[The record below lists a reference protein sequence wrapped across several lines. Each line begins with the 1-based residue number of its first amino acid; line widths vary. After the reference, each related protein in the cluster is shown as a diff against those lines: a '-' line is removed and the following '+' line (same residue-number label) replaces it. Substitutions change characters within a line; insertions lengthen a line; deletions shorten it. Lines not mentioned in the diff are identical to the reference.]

1 MFDRTNLLVLLVA
14 VLGAGLGLFAGAEL
28 GQPGMPAVPEGTTV
42 LKTGDMRADLEL
54 PDVAGTPR
62 RLSEWDGKLV
72 LVNFWATWCEP
83 CREEMPLLDHT
94 RAQHAKDGLEV
105 VGIAIDD
112 QATVTDYLKD
122 NPVSY
127 PILIGS
133 DDNSNPSIAFGDTRG
148 ILPYSVLLGRDGRI
162 VAQRSGS
169 FSSSSIGTWLK
180 PYLAP

>member
-14 VLGAGLGLFAGAEL
+14 VVGAGLGLLAGTEL
-28 GQPGMPAVPEGTTV
+28 GQPWTSAVPEGMTV
-42 LKTGDMRADLEL
+42 LKAGDMRADLAL
-54 PDVAGTPR
+54 PDLDGKPH

-94 RAQHAKDGLEV
+94 RVQHAKDGLEI

-112 QATVTDYLKD
+112 PGAVGDYLKD
-122 NPVSY
+122 NPVGY
-127 PILIGS
+127 PILISS
-133 DDNSNPSIAFGDTRG
+133 DDNANPSVAFGDTHS

-169 FSSSSIGTWLK
+169 FSSSSISSWLQ